1 MTIFFFY
8 INIHYLILTLITH
21 CICTMNKEHTTTLKC
36 IVLILWHA
44 FIDIKKTF
52 AIDFQN
58 DLGVLLITIACKKSF

>member
-1 MTIFFFY
+1 
-8 INIHYLILTLITH
+8 
-21 CICTMNKEHTTTLKC
+21 MNKEHTTTLKC